1 MEKAGDDVGLNFQ
14 IARLIRI
21 TLDFEPIYF
30 SESLLLAAKKDEPTR
45 KAPVEP
51 TNKTKVDPTSK
62 PAVEPTS
69 KTPVEP
75 ANKAKVDPTNK
86 APVEPASKAKV
97 EPTNKATVEPANKAK
112 VEPTNKAAVE
122 PASKAAVEP
131 TRKVPVEPEIPAEET
146 DKYKTGW
153 EELLELGG
161 LSSFAEGFY
170 DGMQMEDNSSLAQ
183 CEMLV

>member
-1 MEKAGDDVGLNFQ
+1 VEKAGDDVGLNFQ

-30 SESLLLAAKKDEPTR
+30 SETLLLAAKKDEPAR

-51 TNKTKVDPTSK
+51 
-62 PAVEPTS
+62 
-69 KTPVEP
+69 
-75 ANKAKVDPTNK
+75 ANKG
-86 APVEPASKAKV
+86 KV
-97 EPTNKATVEPANKAK
+97 EPTNKATVEPASKA
-112 VEPTNKAAVE
+112 TVE
-122 PASKAAVEP
+122 PA
-131 TRKVPVEPEIPAEET
+131 RKVPVEPEIPAEET

-153 EELLELGG
+153 SELLELGG
-161 LSSFAEGFY
+161 LSALAEGFY